1 MGGLIQMK
9 KRRTPILT
17 DNQILLAIFHELK
30 NRTEKEETVG
40 KIHTSRTLWK
50 YLIDLM
56 DEKERNLTFREI
68 IKDKKNAE
76 KKPKLNDLLKSD
88 LSLEQI
94 DEVIAYGD
102 WGDLSK

>member
-1 MGGLIQMK
+1 MGGFIQMNK
-9 KRRTPILT
+9 KRRVPILT

-56 DEKERNLTFREI
+56 DEKERNITFR
-68 IKDKKNAE
+68 NV
-76 KKPKLNDLLKSD
+76 LLKERRERREKIKND
-88 LSLEQI
+88 I
-94 DEVIAYGD
+94 N
-102 WGDLSK
+102 